1 MDIAEPRNII
11 ARRALVAEATS
22 LRARTGGPET
32 WRRALT
38 GLLQGA
44 VAAGRDEIHAR
55 FREHGHGPTAGR
67 EFAFLL
73 DQVLA
78 LLVDGART
86 GNVVDAEVVDALAV
100 LAVGGYGRRE
110 VCPHSDVD
118 LLFLTTAPP
127 GPATRKLIQFVLYV
141 LWDLNFTVGHAVRS
155 VDECVRAARSDWTI
169 ATNLLDHRFVYGSP
183 DPVGRFRRPFQTKI
197 VERAGAAFVQAK
209 IVERDQRHL
218 RMGDTRY
225 VNEPHLKEGKGGL
238 RDLHLLRWIVQI
250 LHGRS
255 DMRVAV
261 DRGLFSEAD
270 RSAFAR
276 TLQFLLSVRCH
287 LHFESGRAEERIT
300 FDLQPLLA
308 ARMGYRDRPG
318 ANRIERFM
326 KHYFLTTKRV
336 GEMTGA
342 VLSNLRERRA
352 SRTMLGRLRL
362 PVRKIEDFEVR
373 NGELYRSDP
382 TGFDRSPI
390 RILEAFRVA
399 VRHGLLL
406 HPALRRQLQARMR
419 SVDRLRG
426 DLAAGRLFLEILSS
440 RSDPEPVLRQM
451 TETGVLGRLVPDFGR
466 IVAQTQ
472 HDMYHVYTVDEH
484 TIRAVGVLSAVE
496 RGTAPSELAG
506 ITRVARNLQSRS
518 VLYLAVFLHDIAKG
532 RGGDHSIL
540 GAEVAW
546 DLGPRLGLD
555 AEETETVAWLVREH
569 LYLSGMA
576 FKRDVQ
582 DPQTV
587 ADIVAHI
594 QSPERLRLLYV
605 LTACDIAAVG
615 PGVWTTWKA
624 SLLEDAFEMS
634 LAVMQGASLKDTHDA
649 RIDRTM
655 DGFRALMTD
664 WPEADVNAF
673 VRRCRAHF
681 WAVHDS
687 GTLARIARAVCAAD
701 RAGRPLALDWHV
713 RPGGRTAEV
722 TVYAPDQRG
731 QFARIVAAITLAEA
745 GVADAKV
752 MTSRDGMAMDT
763 FVISAQGGTVF
774 DDPRRSE
781 TLLASIETFLREAPD
796 IAQILREV
804 RPRFRSRTDVFRV
817 APRVHTDNDASAS
830 RTVIEIEARDQPGLL
845 LAIAGAL
852 LELGVSVSGA
862 RVSTHGERAID
873 VFYVQNGFGGRFTDG
888 AELERIRRRLLEVLS
903 ALPGNVAADSK
914 AA

>member
-1 MDIAEPRNII
+1 MDIVEPRRII
-11 ARRALVAEATS
+11 ARRALVAEAEV
-22 LRARTGGPET
+22 LRERTDGPEA
-32 WRRALT
+32 WRQALA
-38 GLLQGA
+38 GLLRGA
-44 VAAGRDEIHAR
+44 VGAGRDEIQAR
-55 FREHGHGPTAGR
+55 FQRSAHGLPTVREY
-67 EFAFLL
+67 AFLL

-78 LLVDGART
+78 FLVDGARR
-86 GNVVDAEVVDALAV
+86 GSLVDDAVVDDMAV

-118 LLFLTTAPP
+118 VLFLTSSQP
-127 GPATRKLIQFVLYV
+127 GPATKELIQFILYV

-169 ATNLLDHRFVYGSP
+169 ATNLLDHRFVYGNQATA
-183 DPVGRFRRPFQTKI
+183 GRFQRQFRTKV

-209 IVERDQRHL
+209 VRERDRRHI

-225 VNEPHLKEGKGGL
+225 VNEPNLKEGKGGL

-250 LHGRS
+250 LYGRN

-261 DRGLFSEAD
+261 EHGLFSEAD
-270 RSAFAR
+270 RVAFERA
-276 TLQFLLSVRCH
+276 LQFLLSVRCH
-287 LHFESGRAEERIT
+287 LHFESGRAEERVM
-300 FDLQPLLA
+300 FDLQPPLA
-308 ARMGYRDRPG
+308 ERMGYRDRPG

-336 GEMTGA
+336 GEITGT
-342 VLSNLRERRA
+342 VLSNLREQRRA
-352 SRTMLGRLRL
+352 RSMFGWLRL
-362 PVRKIEDFEVR
+362 PARKVEGYEVR
-373 NGELYRSDP
+373 NGEMVQPDP
-382 TGFDRSPI
+382 AVFDRSPVD
-390 RILEAFRVA
+390 ILKTFRVA
-399 VRHGLLL
+399 TEHGLLL
-406 HPALRRQLQARMR
+406 HPALRRELQGRMR
-419 SVDRLRG
+419 SVDHLRT
-426 DLAAGRLFLEILSS
+426 DVAAGSVFLDLLAS
-440 RSDPEPVLRQM
+440 RNDPEPVLRQM
-451 TETGVLGRLVPDFGR
+451 AETGVLGRFVPDFGR
-466 IVAQTQ
+466 VVAQTQ

-484 TIRAVGVLSAVE
+484 TIRAVGMLSAIE
-496 RGTAPSELAG
+496 RGEAPDDLTRV
-506 ITRVARNLQSRS
+506 TRVARNLQSRR

-540 GAEVAW
+540 GAEVARE
-546 DLGPRLGLD
+546 LGPRLGLD
-555 AEETETVAWLVREH
+555 AEETETVAWLVLEH
-569 LYLSGMA
+569 LYLSAMA

-587 ADIVAHI
+587 ADIVARI

-615 PGVWTTWKA
+615 PGVWTRWKA
-624 SLLEDAFEMS
+624 DLLEEAFDMA

-649 RIDRTM
+649 RIDQTM
-655 DGFRALMTD
+655 EGFRALMTD
-664 WPEADVNAF
+664 WPAADVDAF
-673 VRRCRAHF
+673 VQRCRAHF

-687 GTLARIARAVCAAD
+687 DTLARIARAVRAAD
-701 RAGRPLALDWHV
+701 QAGRPLALDWHV
-713 RPGGRTAEV
+713 RTGGRTAEI

-731 QFARIVAAITLAEA
+731 QFARIVAAITLADA

-763 FVISAQGGTVF
+763 FLIESQSGAAF
-774 DDPRRSE
+774 DDPRRIK
-781 TLLASIETFLREAPD
+781 TLLASIEKFVRDEPD
-796 IAQILREV
+796 VDHILQEV

-817 APRVHTDNDASAS
+817 APLVRTDNEASAS

-873 VFYVQNGFGGRFTDG
+873 VFYVQNGFGGKITDG
-888 AELERIRRRLLEVLS
+888 AELERVRQHLLGVLS
-903 ALPGNVAADSK
+903 ALPGNVIPDPK

>member
-1 MDIAEPRNII
+1 MDIVEPRKII
-11 ARRALVAEATS
+11 ARRALAAEAAG
-22 LRARTGGPET
+22 LRGRTDRPEL
-32 WRRALT
+32 WRQTLA

-44 VAAGRDEIHAR
+44 VASARAEIRSR
-55 FREHGHGPTAGR
+55 FRRHGHGPTTGR

-78 LLVDGART
+78 FLVDSART
-86 GNVVDAEVVDALAV
+86 GEVVEAGVVDDLAI

-110 VCPHSDVD
+110 VCPHSDID
-118 LLFLTTAPP
+118 LLFLSTAPP
-127 GPATRKLIQFVLYV
+127 GPETQELIQFILYV
-141 LWDLNFTVGHAVRS
+141 LWDLKFTVGHAARG
-155 VDECVRAARSDWTI
+155 VDECLRAARSDWTI
-169 ATNLLDHRFVYGSP
+169 ATNLLDHRLVYGN
-183 DPVGRFRRPFQTKI
+183 PVPAGRFRRLFRKRI
-197 VERAGAAFVQAK
+197 VARTEAAFVQAK
-209 IVERDQRHL
+209 VVERDQRHL

-250 LHGRS
+250 LHGGDDLR
-255 DMRVAV
+255 MAV
-261 DRGLFSEAD
+261 ERGLFSEAD

-276 TLQFLLSVRCH
+276 TLRFLLGVRCH
-287 LHFESGRAEERIT
+287 LHFESDRAEERIT

-308 ARMGYRDRPG
+308 ERMGYRDRPG

-342 VLSNLRERRA
+342 VLSNLREQRRA
-352 SRTMLGRLRL
+352 HSLLGRFRL
-362 PVRKIEDFEVR
+362 PARRIEEFEVR
-373 NGELYRSDP
+373 NGELYLSDP
-382 TGFDRSPI
+382 AVLDRSPI
-390 RILEAFRVA
+390 TVLQAFRVA
-399 VRHGLLL
+399 VEQGLLL
-406 HPALRRQLQARMR
+406 HPVLRRQLRTRMR
-419 SVDRLRG
+419 TVDRLR
-426 DLAAGRLFLEILSS
+426 DEVAAGRLFLEILSS

-451 TETGVLGRLVPDFGR
+451 AETGVLGRLIPDFGR

-484 TIRAVGVLSAVE
+484 TIRAIGVLSAVE
-496 RGTAPSELAG
+496 RGTAPADLAG
-506 ITRVARNLQSRS
+506 VARVARNLQSRR

-532 RGGDHSIL
+532 RGGDHSVL
-540 GAEVAW
+540 GAELAH
-546 DLGPRLGLD
+546 DLGPKLGLD
-555 AEETETVAWLVREH
+555 GEATEMVAWLVREH

-576 FKRDVQ
+576 FKRDVE

-587 ADIVAHI
+587 ADIVARV

-624 SLLEDAFEMS
+624 GLLEDAFGMA

-649 RIDRTM
+649 RIDETM

-664 WPEADVNAF
+664 WPAADVDAF
-673 VRRCRAHF
+673 VQRCRRHF

-687 GTLARIARAVCAAD
+687 ETLARIARAVRAAD
-701 RAGRPLALDWHV
+701 RAGQPLALDWYV
-713 RPGGRTAEV
+713 RPGGRTAEL
-722 TVYAPDQRG
+722 TIYAPDQRG
-731 QFARIVAAITLAEA
+731 QFARIVAAITLADA
-745 GVADAKV
+745 NVADAKV

-774 DDPRRSE
+774 DDPRRRQ
-781 TLLASIETFLREAPD
+781 TLLASIVKFIRDAPD
-796 IAQILREV
+796 AARILREV
-804 RPRFRSRTDVFRV
+804 QPRFRRRTDVFRV
-817 APRVHTDNDASAS
+817 APRVHIDNDASAT

-845 LAIAGAL
+845 LAIAGVL

-873 VFYVQNGFGGRFTDG
+873 VFYVSNGFGGKIADA
-888 AELERIRRRLLEVLS
+888 AELERIRRHLLAALS
-903 ALPGNVAADSK
+903 ELPGIVTEDLKTA
-914 AA
+914 